1 MLVRIL
7 ALAVLAIPLA
17 AAGPQ
22 DSSDRIRSAMN
33 ASIEK
38 QRASVRSQV
47 QNAQAAPPVDFFTV
61 PWPSAPAPVTPA
73 QTDCAPLPAAELTP
87 LIGASAAKHGVEA
100 RLVRA
105 VIEKESGG
113 RPCAVSARGA
123 QGLMQIMP
131 GTAAELKLEDPLDPG
146 QNVDAGVRYLKLLLD
161 RFKGDLKLALG
172 AYNAGP
178 GAVDKEGGV
187 PQNPETRDYVT
198 EILQALTEPS
208 AAPGSP
214 PGSAGTSTQ
223 TKAP

>member
-1 MLVRIL
+1 MFLCC
-7 ALAVLAIPLA
+7 A
-17 AAGPQ
+17 ARVPAAQQPAEFV
-22 DSSDRIRSAMN
+22 DRIRAAMT

-47 QNAQAAPPVDFFTV
+47 QNGRAAPAAGFFTA
-61 PWPSAPAPVTPA
+61 PWPTLTPVVA
-73 QTDCAPLPAAELTP
+73 KADCDPIPTTELTP
-87 LIGASAAKHGVEA
+87 LIGAAAAKHGVET

-113 RPCAVSARGA
+113 KPCAVSARGA

-131 GTAAELKLEDPLDPG
+131 ATAAELKLEDPFDPK
-146 QNVDAGVRYLKLLLD
+146 QNVDAGVRYLKMLLD

-187 PQNPETRDYVT
+187 PANAETTDYVS
-198 EILQALTEPS
+198 EILQSLTEPQAS
-208 AAPGSP
+208 PALP
-214 PGSAGTSTQ
+214 PGSGETSAKT
-223 TKAP
+223 TAP